1 VIAVNFRATLEPRGP
16 AAAVV
21 LTDDQVAE
29 IGRGA
34 KTAPVQVTLNG
45 RTFALRIARMR
56 GESLIGLSKAVRAAA
71 GVEPGDEVDVEVVL
85 DTAPREVTPPPA
97 LAAALDGDPAARQAF
112 DALAFTHRKEFAR
125 WVEEAKREETRDRR
139 VAETLRMLRKGRT
152 RS

>member
-1 VIAVNFRATLEPRGP
+1 VSAVKFRATLEPRGP

-85 DTAPREVTPPPA
+85 DMAPREVTPPPA

-139 VAETLRMLRKGRT
+139 VAETLRMLREGRT